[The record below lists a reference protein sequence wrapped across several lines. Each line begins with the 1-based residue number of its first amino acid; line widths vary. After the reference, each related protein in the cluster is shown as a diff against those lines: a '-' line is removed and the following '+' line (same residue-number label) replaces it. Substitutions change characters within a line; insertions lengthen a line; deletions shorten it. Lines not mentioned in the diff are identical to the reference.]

1 MRKAAAAAPTSAW
14 PLLLLLLILLLDA
27 AAAMAAPAGGT
38 VASTSSVAAA
48 VWSRTTVEETVVEL
62 EPLLPADQ
70 LDMLQSRRVWSTT
83 KHDTAATTLL
93 PAASAAKLVAG
104 KDSAMATAAALVSTV
119 APWVV
124 EDTGSVGSN
133 HKN

>member
-1 MRKAAAAAPTSAW
+1 MKRNANAVIACST
-14 PLLLLLLILLLDA
+14 LLLLA
-27 AAAMAAPAGGT
+27 
-38 VASTSSVAAA
+38 
-48 VWSRTTVEETVVEL
+48 
-62 EPLLPADQ
+62 
-70 LDMLQSRRVWSTT
+70 
-83 KHDTAATTLL
+83 AATTLL

-104 KDSAMATAAALVSTV
+104 KDSAMATAAALVSTM